1 MERMGLG
8 RVWVVFAVAAV
19 ALGCARHGRAGTAER
34 AAPGPK
40 AARSSAAEPATVVGR
55 TLRLGCNEWQPYV
68 GAAGAP
74 EEGFAVDLT
83 REALRRMGW
92 KLDFRTR
99 PWARCLEEMRR
110 GTLDGVLC
118 AYNVPERRWVFG
130 RVPLGLGPEW
140 SDEFVVLHRQGS
152 AWRYRS
158 PEDLKSARLALVSGY
173 VYPEPI
179 AGRLR
184 AGGSGLA
191 LVTGDDPT
199 TRLLELV
206 AMGRAEATVEQRLP
220 LEAVLSR
227 RPDLR
232 SKVEEVGTL
241 PGWRVYVALRPD
253 YPNAEAV
260 MRELDRR
267 LLEVYRSA
275 EFGRILG
282 RYGLR
287 PAASAPGPTAGGQV
301 PAP

>member
-1 MERMGLG
+1 MGFPRALLVVATVLALKGCVHQG
-8 RVWVVFAVAAV
+8 RSE
-19 ALGCARHGRAGTAER
+19 GQDR
-34 AAPGPK
+34 AADGGKRAQRQVGGPPT
-40 AARSSAAEPATVVGR
+40 APVR

-99 PWARCLEEMRR
+99 PWARCLDEMRR
-110 GTLDGVLC
+110 GALDGVLC
-118 AYNVPERRWVFG
+118 AYYVPERRWHYS
-130 RVPLGLGPEW
+130 RVPLGLGPKW
-140 SDEFVVLHRQGS
+140 SDEFVILRRRGS

-158 PEDLKSARLALVSGY
+158 PEDLKSARLTLVSGHA
-173 VYPEPI
+173 YPEPI

-220 LEAVLSR
+220 LEAVLSS

-260 MRELDRR
+260 MRELDRS